1 MRNIMRIYPLL
12 IMASL
17 WESPLYGQDFD
28 ALLNELSGSEVDQ
41 LESEMADQQKGKD
54 QVPALPS
61 STDLTSPPEDDDFAP
76 EENIIA
82 NGVALQGLDKQTGR
96 VFIIEAAV
104 GQSVEFGNLKIVVK
118 RCEKAPLEDR
128 QESMAFVDIT
138 EVRPKSSPLTLFSGW
153 MFASSPALS
162 ALDHPTYDVWIKECK
177 LLK

>member
-1 MRNIMRIYPLL
+1 MRIYPML
-12 IMASL
+12 IIAFL
-17 WESPLYGQDFD
+17 WASPLYGQDFE

-54 QVPALPS
+54 QVPTLPS
-61 STDLTSPPEDDDFAP
+61 STDLMAPPEDDDFAP

-96 VFIIEAAV
+96 VFIIDAAV
-104 GQSVEFGNLKIVVK
+104 GQTVEFGSLKIVIK
-118 RCEKAPLEDR
+118 RCEKAPLDDR
-128 QESMAFVDIT
+128 QESMAFVNIT
-138 EVRPKSSPLTLFSGW
+138 EVKPKSSPLTLFSGW

-177 LLK
+177 ALK